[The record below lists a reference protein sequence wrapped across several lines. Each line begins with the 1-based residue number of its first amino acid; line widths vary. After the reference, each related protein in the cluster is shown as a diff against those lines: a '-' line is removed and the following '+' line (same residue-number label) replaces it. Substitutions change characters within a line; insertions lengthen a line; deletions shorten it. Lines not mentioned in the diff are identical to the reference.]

1 MIAGHGHRPI
11 SAYMAV
17 SPGQYTV
24 AMRGFG
30 APASSTPALTT
41 SFMVSAGAAY
51 TLAALGPDPGL
62 RTEVLQDQMSAPA
75 GKALVRV
82 LQASLKE
89 NLVTVTYGSD
99 VLARQLAFGSATSYA
114 AVSPGQQTVQFAAAG
129 EDAAMPVKFTAGT
142 VHTIV
147 ALDDSSGLKVDAL
160 TDAAGSQI
168 MPKGGAATGFGGTA
182 AHPAPDPAPWL
193 LMIAAGRC
201 WPPLAWS
208 ACAVLPSAH
217 RPSDRRDWPAS
228 ETAAALRALAAAAV
242 FGAGIAS
249 WLLARAPARPPGLA
263 SLSRSDEL
271 TTREREVR
279 GRLAESAGNQQTARS
294 PGISPRTVHN
304 HVSRT
309 VDNLHAADRTQAALR
324 ARTFHRNY
332 GVARLPGQISGRR
345 VSQSKSLARPC
356 GAP

>member
-1 MIAGHGHRPI
+1 MRLFWHVVRLATIIVLLGGTAAFVAAASPAASAASTPDGWVRIAHLSPEAPAMDMYLYPFGDPGRATVLRDVSYGNV

-41 SFMVSAGAAY
+41 SFMVSAGTAY

-62 RTEVLQDQMSAPA
+62 RTEVLQDQMTAPA

-89 NLVTVTYGSD
+89 NLVTVSYGSD

-114 AVSPGQQTVQFAAAG
+114 AVSPGEQTVQFTAAG
-129 EDAAMPVKFTAGT
+129 EHAAMPVQFTANT

-147 ALDDSSGLKVDAL
+147 VLDDSSGLKVDAL

-182 AHPAPDPAPWL
+182 ARRAPDPAPWL
-193 LMIAAGRC
+193 LMIAAG
-201 WPPLAWS
+201 
-208 ACAVLPSAH
+208 
-217 RPSDRRDWPAS
+217 
-228 ETAAALRALAAAAV
+228 ALLAAA
-242 FGAGIAS
+242 
-249 WLLARAPARPPGLA
+249 GLA
-263 SLSRSDEL
+263 GLR
-271 TTREREVR
+271 R
-279 GRLAESAGNQQTARS
+279 GAQRTS
-294 PGISPRTVHN
+294 PV
-304 HVSRT
+304 
-309 VDNLHAADRTQAALR
+309 
-324 ARTFHRNY
+324 
-332 GVARLPGQISGRR
+332 
-345 VSQSKSLARPC
+345 
-356 GAP
+356 